1 MQRSSI
7 SRRAAIA
14 GVLLLPG
21 CSAITRL
28 NAAAEP
34 RDTYDLRPVS
44 LTAAGP
50 TSRRNLLIADPTA
63 PAALTSDRMLIRS
76 NAQSIAYLPG
86 SRWSDDV
93 PRLFQSL
100 LVQSLSSTGRIGFV
114 GIPNAGPIP
123 DVVLLTRIDR
133 FDVDVTGPE
142 EFRAVLAYQ
151 ATLLRDRDQRVITTR
166 TFARD
171 TAIADDRAS
180 TVAAAFQSMVDSAL
194 SDTAIWTIRNLS
206 G

>member
-1 MQRSSI
+1 MQRTSI
-7 SRRAAIA
+7 SRRAAILGA
-14 GVLLLPG
+14 VFLPG

-28 NAAAEP
+28 NAAATP

-44 LTAAGP
+44 LDATGP

-63 PAALTSDRMLIRS
+63 PAALTTDRMLIRS
-76 NAQSIAYLPG
+76 SAQSIAYLPG
-86 SRWSDDV
+86 TRWSDDL

-133 FDVDVTGPE
+133 FDVDVTGPS

-166 TFARD
+166 TFAREM
-171 TAIADDRAS
+171 AIADDRAS
-180 TVAAAFQSMVDSAL
+180 TVAAAFQTMVNSAM
-194 SDTAIWTIRNLS
+194 SDTAIWTIRNLA